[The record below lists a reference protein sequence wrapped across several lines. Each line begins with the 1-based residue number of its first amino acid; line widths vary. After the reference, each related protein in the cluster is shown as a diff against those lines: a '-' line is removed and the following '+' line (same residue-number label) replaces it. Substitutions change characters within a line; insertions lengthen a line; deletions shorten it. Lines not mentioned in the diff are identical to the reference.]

1 MGRTQAGENGNDTK
15 VTMHRDDEVESLEKA
30 VRVRKRDLTFRNHEF
45 ERPGGADSEE
55 EFSNRGKGAA
65 AHFRCVDGRS
75 LCLKP
80 FRAEFID
87 EFLQVCI
94 ATQIWRV
101 RSNLEDRHGRLEAA
115 EIAPLRKLLDE
126 QVRRLDVSKSS
137 VGRTAHVNVANR
149 LRGGTGRVEEAAI
162 DAQVGD
168 DVWHRVSQS
177 LMSTSRLRKGPTG
190 DKSARNHNRQ
200 QQLVKL
206 LARF

>member
-101 RSNLEDRHGRLEAA
+101 RSNLEDRHGRLRQRKSPRSENFSMSRSADSTFRKAA
-115 EIAPLRKLLDE
+115 W
-126 QVRRLDVSKSS
+126 
-137 VGRTAHVNVANR
+137 VGR
-149 LRGGTGRVEEAAI
+149 
-162 DAQVGD
+162 
-168 DVWHRVSQS
+168 
-177 LMSTSRLRKGPTG
+177 LM
-190 DKSARNHNRQ
+190 
-200 QQLVKL
+200 
-206 LARF
+206 